1 MFPESVPLLHRLQ
14 TPPMRKRHL
23 AAAHGRVARER
34 RFTLTPLALYP
45 DATVVLPYVRG
56 CRFYGADHDEAVKLG
71 LPEQVTQ
78 DDWPEL
84 VTAGVDAGIE
94 IVLDDKI

>member
-1 MFPESVPLLHRLQ
+1 MFKFSREAAQAFEQRNGVMPCFQYRYVPGDD
-14 TPPMRKRHL
+14 TS
-23 AAAHGRVARER
+23 
-34 RFTLTPLALYP
+34 
-45 DATVVLPYVRG
+45 PYVLD
-56 CRFYGADHDEAVKLG
+56 GADHDEAVKLG